1 MKLSRDNKR
10 KDAALNVERLRSE
23 VEFVLNQV
31 PIDFGGGCSAS
42 KATVLAYII
51 RSQRIKRSI
60 DIGIYRGRS
69 FFPQGVAHKTTGGK
83 VLGIDP
89 YSRIDAMEHDHV
101 ELRDQIAAFVEA
113 TDFDQL
119 FETVDRQRTI
129 SD

>member
-1 MKLSRDNKR
+1 MT
-10 KDAALNVERLRSE
+10 NVERLRSE
-23 VEFVLNQV
+23 VELIMNEV
-31 PIDFGGGCSAS
+31 PIDFGGGCSVS

-51 RSQRIKRSI
+51 RSQRIQRSI

-69 FFPQGVAHKTTGGK
+69 FFPQGVAHKATGGI

-89 YSRIDAMEHDHV
+89 YSRFDAMEHDHA

-119 FETVDRQRTI
+119 FETVDRQR
-129 SD
+129 